1 MSKRAVLIGM
11 FVILLAGA
19 TLTVVGEV
27 DEDVSLSSA
36 FEIWGDVLR
45 DVDQFGLRLTRMS
58 DGEEMEIGD
67 QLSRQVLGWMSQDAV
82 LSQYVAEV
90 GEKLLPHVRR
100 KGMRYQFYVVKL
112 PQVNAFALPGGQVF
126 VTTDMLTF
134 LQSEA
139 ELAAI
144 VGHEISHVDLRHCV
158 ERFQYQHALK
168 KVGVEPLGQMA
179 QIARGLLAVG
189 YGKHQ
194 ELEADAQG
202 VRLSAEAGYD
212 PAAAV
217 DVFTRLQARFGPKQ
231 KRPPRTP
238 IGELGQAV
246 GQGLGSYF
254 DSHPTS
260 SERAR
265 RLQRQVGQYQ
275 DRLKGKT
282 LYVGTESY
290 QRRLQGSAPPAKG
303 AAPGKGGG

>member
-11 FVILLAGA
+11 FVVLLAGA
-19 TLTVVGEV
+19 TLTVVGEI

-36 FEIWGDVLR
+36 LEIWGDVLR

-58 DGEEMEIGD
+58 DREEMEIGD
-67 QLSRQVLGWMSQDAV
+67 ELSRQVLRWMSQDPD
-82 LSQYVAEV
+82 LTLYVSEV
-90 GEKLLPHVRR
+90 GTKLLPHVRR
-100 KGMRYQFYVVKL
+100 KGIRYQFYAVKL

-158 ERFQYQHALK
+158 EKFQYQRALK

-179 QIARGLLAVG
+179 GIARSLLAAG
-189 YGKHQ
+189 YRKHQ
-194 ELEADAQG
+194 EFEADAQG

-217 DVFTRLQARFGPKQ
+217 DVFRRLQARFGPKQ
-231 KRPPRTP
+231 KRQPRTP

-260 SERAR
+260 DERAR
-265 RLQRQVGQYQ
+265 RLQRQVAQYQ
-275 DRLKGKT
+275 NRLKGET
-282 LYVGTESY
+282 LYVGTEEH
-290 QRRLQGSAPPAKG
+290 QKRLQRTTPPAQG
-303 AAPGKGGG
+303 VAPEKAGS